1 MSKTTLFDC
10 KIKLI
15 VDDLLKQVYES
26 DWFFLRILISYY

>member
-15 VDDLLKQVYES
+15 VDDLLKQLDCKTKS
-26 DWFFLRILISYY
+26 H

>member
-15 VDDLLKQVYES
+15 VDDLLKQVSLVVTHEK
-26 DWFFLRILISYY
+26 